1 MPGNSGEA
9 YPGKRMREAT
19 GMRYPLAT
27 ILCLA
32 HAASFA
38 VAAERHLGKL
48 PPTPSC
54 EAVPMQPS
62 CGCNRPE
69 GCPHCRP
76 PCQPPC
82 NGPPREGPPR
92 EGPPREGPPPTEYIP
107 QEVGAYIAAPRTGTT
122 RGGTSYRGV
131 ELGGITFPE
140 IRLRLP
146 AIELPACFRGHTA
159 ARMMVEP
166 SVAQWQSQGYVN
178 AAAGPNEAALRGE
191 IDRLQKELDDRG
203 DPRSAQDRA
212 SLERAACEEYT
223 QKLRQYEQQLQR
235 INDERRALEECI
247 RQCLDQHNRAA
258 VIPSPEMGCIDPR
271 TGTPT
276 RQAPVQSPLQKSP
289 QQAPYPQPVP
299 DAAQRLV
306 PLPPFPT
313 QPAAYHAEPA
323 PLPTPAQFAPRP
335 IAPPQQHWIRE
346 PAAPAAR
353 ITGFVPGR

>member
-1 MPGNSGEA
+1 MPGNPGEA
-9 YPGKRMREAT
+9 YPSKWMRKAT
-19 GMRYPLAT
+19 GMRYPMASL
-27 ILCLA
+27 LCLA
-32 HAASFA
+32 CAASLA
-38 VAAERHLGKL
+38 AAAERHLGKL

-54 EAVPMQPS
+54 DAIPLQPS

-82 NGPPREGPPR
+82 EGPPR

-122 RGGTSYRGV
+122 RGGTNYRGV
-131 ELGGITFPE
+131 DLGGITFPE

-159 ARMMVEP
+159 ARMMVDS

-191 IDRLQKELDDRG
+191 IDRLQKELDQRG

-258 VIPSPEMGCIDPR
+258 VIPQAEMGCIDPR
-271 TGTPT
+271 TGSPQQTPT
-276 RQAPVQSPLQKSP
+276 QAPIQKSP
-289 QQAPYPQPVP
+289 QQSPYYPQPVP

-313 QPAAYHAEPA
+313 QPASYHAEPA
-323 PLPTPAQFAPRP
+323 PLATSPQFAPQP
-335 IAPPQQHWIRE
+335 LAPQAVSPQRHVIRE
-346 PAAPAAR
+346 PAAPAGR
-353 ITGFVPGR
+353 ITGFAPGR

>member
-1 MPGNSGEA
+1 MPGNPGEA
-9 YPGKRMREAT
+9 YPGKWTRKAT

-27 ILCLA
+27 LLCLA
-32 HAASFA
+32 GAAHPAAA
-38 VAAERHLGKL
+38 VERQIGKL
-48 PPTPSC
+48 PLAPSC
-54 EAVPMQPS
+54 EAVPVQPS
-62 CGCNRPE
+62 CGCNRP
-69 GCPHCRP
+69 GCPT
-76 PCQPPC
+76 CQPPC
-82 NGPPREGPPR
+82 QGPPREGPPQ

-107 QEVGAYIAAPRTGTT
+107 QEVGAYIAGPRTGTT
-122 RGGTSYRGV
+122 RGGTSYRGLD
-131 ELGGITFPE
+131 LGGITFPE
-140 IRLRLP
+140 VRLRLP
-146 AIELPACFRGHTA
+146 SIELPACFRGHTA
-159 ARMMVEP
+159 ARMMVDS

-191 IDRLQKELDDRG
+191 VDRLQKELDQRG

-258 VIPSPEMGCIDPR
+258 EIPSPEMGCIDPR
-271 TGTPT
+271 TGIPQ
-276 RQAPVQSPLQKSP
+276 RAPAQAPIQKSP

-313 QPAAYHAEPA
+313 QPASYHAEPA
-323 PLPTPAQFAPRP
+323 RLPPPSQFAPQP
-335 IAPPQQHWIRE
+335 LSPPQHWIRE

-353 ITGFVPGR
+353 ITGFAPGR